1 MTLSVTTPVPSART
15 TSDHR
20 IVSPELAL
28 IDPVLAAE
36 ERARLP
42 DPIAVAPSRRNVDVP
57 RDDER
62 RALQAL
68 ASAALE
74 AHDPGLAERER
85 TRRAWPRLVAV
96 AAGSVLLLLLLDVR
110 VDVGRTPA
118 SAESSETAPAVA
130 EPALEHPGSAPPVA
144 ETSSESTAP
153 SGPSKSRAKGRA
165 PSPPAPTAVPRRF
178 AWAPVDDADAYRV
191 ELFRGNTRVFEATTS
206 SPELTVPPRWTL
218 DGKRRSL
225 TAGEYRWY
233 VWPIV
238 AGRRSQ
244 RAVVQ
249 ATLTVP

>member
-1 MTLSVTTPVPSART
+1 MTT
-15 TSDHR
+15 DHR

-28 IDPVLAAE
+28 VDPVLAAE

-42 DPIAVAPSRRNVDVP
+42 DPIAVAPSRNIDVP

-74 AHDPGLAERER
+74 AHHPGLTERVP
-85 TRRAWPRLVAV
+85 TRRAWPRLIAL
-96 AAGSVLLLLLLDVR
+96 AAGSILVLLLLDVR

-118 SAESSETAPAVA
+118 SADSSETTPAAA
-130 EPALEHPGSAPPVA
+130 EPALEHPATAPPVA

-191 ELFRGNTRVFEATTS
+191 ELFRDDTRVFEATTS

-218 DGKRRSL
+218 EGKRRSL